1 MFGLS
6 VMTSAGAAL
15 CRQAAEES
23 KKIVFTRA
31 YCGSQYEND
40 RGDLACRD
48 LAWYSGAAGTI
59 AAVSTALGYLQVFAA
74 FSAVDEGTDPV
85 KTVCLCAQLASDDV
99 DPEYSEDDDVIFA
112 ACSDDNSAYISG
124 NAFAV
129 PFSLPIDLSSLV
141 DDVGSMPNNA
151 GVAVVSFT
159 PGEGGADGVLQL
171 ALADGTIIDV
181 AANEHGA

>member
-6 VMTSAGAAL
+6 VMTSNGAAL

-31 YCGSQYEND
+31 YCGPQYETD
-40 RGDLACRD
+40 RGDLASKD
-48 LAWYSGAAGTI
+48 LSWFSGSSGTVS
-59 AAVSTALGYLQVFAA
+59 AVSTALGFLQVCAA
-74 FSAVDEGTDPV
+74 FAAVDEGTDPV
-85 KTVCLCAQLASDDV
+85 KSVCLCAQLASDDA

-141 DDVGSMPNNA
+141 DDVGSVPNSA
-151 GVAVVSFT
+151 GLAVVSFT

-171 ALADGTIIDV
+171 ALSDGTIIDV